1 MFIRKLSKRIN
12 LDHRYIREW
21 LLALSAAG
29 YITYDIDTEF
39 FSMSDEQ
46 YSVLGDEK

>member
-1 MFIRKLSKRIN
+1 M
-12 LDHRYIREW
+12 
-21 LLALSAAG
+21 LLALNAAG

-46 YSVLGDEK
+46 YSVLGDENSSSLMIGGLKI